1 MMLYPVIPDLYRTTA
16 RLLLERI
23 GARDFF
29 SGSISFDYGSREC
42 RLVATIVVYRS
53 VERLPE
59 GEVERI
65 DDLVPVWW
73 EFHTSDAAGEHAN
86 DFSFGELKRYLL

>member
-1 MMLYPVIPDLYRTTA
+1 MTLYPVIPDLYRTTA

-23 GARDFF
+23 GSRNFF
-29 SGSISFDYGSREC
+29 SGSISFRYGSRDC

-59 GEVERI
+59 GDEERI

-73 EFHTSDAAGEHAN
+73 EFHTGDAAGEHGN
-86 DFSFGELKRYLL
+86 DFSFRELKRYLL

>member
-1 MMLYPVIPDLYRTTA
+1 MTLYPVIPDLYRKTA

-23 GARDFF
+23 GAQNYF
-29 SGSISFDYGSREC
+29 SGSISFGYGTREC

-73 EFHTSDAAGEHAN
+73 EFHTSDSSGEHGN
-86 DFSFGELKRYLL
+86 DFSFGELKRYLV